1 MTENR
6 TRRSG
11 PAYQLDETDQRI
23 LHELMEDARN
33 SSAPTIAERIGV
45 SPGTVR
51 NRIEALEGEG
61 IITGHH
67 THVDLE
73 RTDGRLA
80 TLFMCNVPFADRR
93 TVARAA
99 YEIPGV
105 INIRMLMGGRR
116 NFHVLAVG
124 EDTRDLRRIGTTLSE
139 IGAEIE
145 DEMLVENDEMRA
157 YAPFDPEESRPGVP
171 AEFITLSGGSELV
184 ELTVRDDSPM
194 AGISLSEAVERD
206 VLDEEPLVVSI
217 KRQDEL
223 LTPHGDTTVQ
233 PGDVVTVFSCGGV
246 GDETV
251 EAFTADSR
259 GGIRQ

>member
-1 MTENR
+1 MTDGR

-33 SSAPTIAERIGV
+33 NSAPAIAERIGV

-51 NRIEALEGEG
+51 NRIEALEKEG

-80 TLFMCNVPFADRR
+80 TLFMCNVPFAERK

-99 YEIPGV
+99 YEVPGV

-139 IGAEIE
+139 IGVEIE
-145 DEMLVENDEMRA
+145 DEMLVESDEMRA
-157 YAPFDPEESRPGVP
+157 YAPFDPDGSQSDVP

-184 ELTVRDDSPM
+184 ELTVRADSPIAGM
-194 AGISLSEAVERD
+194 ALSEAVERGI
-206 VLDEEPLVVSI
+206 LNEEPLVVSI
-217 KRQDEL
+217 DRESEL

-246 GDETV
+246 SDETV
-251 EAFTADSR
+251 GAFTVKDH